1 MHGNILDKNN
11 FSPNN
16 RYISIYKMDYINHN
30 TYKENKETQRES
42 TTRLSK
48 LPKRFMQ
55 FLMDIKLKLEKRKK
69 VYCL

>member
-1 MHGNILDKNN
+1 MPKYLDKNS

-30 TYKENKETQRES
+30 TYKVDKETQIES
-42 TTRLSK
+42 TIRLSK
-48 LPKRFMQ
+48 LPKRFVQ
-55 FLMDIKLKLEKRKK
+55 FLIDIKLKLKKRKK

>member
-1 MHGNILDKNN
+1 MSGNILDKNS

-30 TYKENKETQRES
+30 TYKVKKETQRES

-55 FLMDIKLKLEKRKK
+55 FLIDIKLKLEKRKK

>member
-1 MHGNILDKNN
+1 MHGNILDKNS

-16 RYISIYKMDYINHN
+16 RYISIYKMDYINPN

-42 TTRLSK
+42 TIRLSK
-48 LPKRFMQ
+48 LPKRFMK
-55 FLMDIKLKLEKRKK
+55 FLMNIKLKLEKRKK